1 MKKSDFYFI
10 FFVLLDIVSI
20 VVAYGSIIE
29 IKGIIAYFIFAVLF
43 VINILFLLKKQWKLF
58 NQLLISF
65 LIFVY
70 LLTGAVFL
78 IRADSRRF
86 VEQQKDGRYIY
97 ITYEINAGAMSHIS
111 YMDNVYYSLI
121 DTDLLTVRIVKSTK
135 HYRYRG

>member
-10 FFVLLDIVSI
+10 FFVLIDIVSI
-20 VVAYGSIIE
+20 VVADGSIIE
-29 IKGIIAYFIFAVLF
+29 IKGIIAYFIFALLVVLN
-43 VINILFLLKKQWKLF
+43 VISVRKYRKIFQKIILSV
-58 NQLLISF
+58 I
-65 LIFVY
+65 IFAY
-70 LLTGAVFL
+70 IMTGAVFL
-78 IRADSRRF
+78 IRADSRK
-86 VEQQKDGRYIY
+86 VIGKTVDGRYIY